1 MFWSPWEKLLSP
13 RYAAIGLS
21 QLPAKTFMS
30 KQLLVRNV
38 PNDTCTW
45 IDRQRGLT
53 DMSQQEVVLSVLGR
67 AVQDDLE
74 ATMPLFGTPH

>member
-1 MFWSPWEKLLSP
+1 
-13 RYAAIGLS
+13 
-21 QLPAKTFMS
+21 MS
-30 KQLLVRNV
+30 KQLLVRKV
-38 PNDTCTW
+38 PNDICTW